1 MLGLNAARHQLFK
14 SVHCIELLGSILHLR
29 SHALHLSSSVSYT
42 LHVMHYAAHSVSCV
56 SCMMLHTL

>member
-42 LHVMHYAAHSVSCV
+42 LHVMHYAAHSVS
-56 SCMMLHTL
+56 